1 MDLSLW
7 SSGGQVAATAV
18 QTALMYLVAIVAA
31 RMAGRRTLAQMSGF
45 DIVVTVAIGTLVA
58 SAALPSDPAV
68 SDGAA
73 ALATFLGLQVVI
85 AAVRQRFPGTQ
96 RWIDFRPEVVIR
108 HGELDLPR
116 APWTAQLTRRDVESR
131 LREHGIDGLKS
142 GMIVVVEPGGRFSII
157 EDGQPGTVGEDSHR

>member
-7 SSGGQVAATAV
+7 SSGSQVAGTAV
-18 QTALMYLVAIVAA
+18 QTALMYLVAIVGA

-73 ALATFLGLQVVI
+73 ALATFLGLQVAI
-85 AAVRQRFPGTQ
+85 AAVRQRFPAAQ
-96 RWIDFRPEVVIR
+96 RWIDFRPEVVVWE
-108 HGELDLPR
+108 GEAQLPR
-116 APWTAQLTRRDVESR
+116 APWTAQLTRSDVESR
-131 LREHGIDGLKS
+131 LREHGIDGLRS
-142 GMIVVVEPGGRFSII
+142 GMVVVLEPGGRLSLI
-157 EDGQPGTVGEDSHR
+157 ENGPPGTVDHDPHG